1 MAGANVFILF
11 DTSNYMYRGFV
22 FAQDAIAE
30 FVRSLD
36 NPDRVAFYS
45 YSRDLSRATTLTPDR
60 NQVLRGVRTTVAGDD
75 AALYNALLMTL
86 KDAGQN
92 TGRKV
97 VVVFSNGPDNY
108 SMVPPEDVAELA
120 QSKGIPIYMISTREA
135 KLEPVSSTVFKRMSA
150 ATGGEAYFAKTWREQ
165 QKAFASIR
173 NDLAHLYSVSY
184 YPQPNPNRGWRTITV
199 KLKGERMKRYP
210 HPDPQRL
217 SAGKL
222 ARGGGAG
229 GSATVSRAGF
239 GNIELNRLTVC
250 KRRPKSRRFLSTS
263 RVLFD
268 QTAEGC
274 AVLRVGSSTRK
285 SDIVVR
291 FGNSLPALM
300 HKTVILF
307 LVLIGVSSTVAAAP
321 AIPWTAGQANDWY
334 SRQPWLVG
342 SNFIPSTAIN
352 ELEMWQADTFD
363 LPTIDRELGWAQGLG
378 MNTMRVFLHNLL
390 WQQDSAGFLRRMEQ
404 FLQVADKHHI
414 RIMFVL
420 LDSVWDPYPKL
431 GKQREPK
438 PHRP

>member
-1 MAGANVFILF
+1 MAKRFLFVLVVASAFLLTLTRWTAAQEGETSIRVEVDMVQLNVAVMDSKGNYVTGLKPSDFEVTEDGIAQKVATFGEGNEATRRVTASAGGDQSGRARSMNGAADAPETTSELGSELGSAMAGANVFILF

-97 VVVFSNGPDNY
+97 VVVFSNGPDNA

-199 KLKGERMKRYP
+199 KLRGER
-210 HPDPQRL
+210 
-217 SAGKL
+217 
-222 ARGGGAG
+222 ARKCRIRTRNGY
-229 GSATVSRAGF
+229 
-239 GNIELNRLTVC
+239 
-250 KRRPKSRRFLSTS
+250 RPESS
-263 RVLFD
+263 RVS
-268 QTAEGC
+268 AEGTVPP
-274 AVLRVGSSTRK
+274 AVMERTTASS
-285 SDIVVR
+285 
-291 FGNSLPALM
+291 N
-300 HKTVILF
+300 
-307 LVLIGVSSTVAAAP
+307 
-321 AIPWTAGQANDWY
+321 
-334 SRQPWLVG
+334 
-342 SNFIPSTAIN
+342 
-352 ELEMWQADTFD
+352 
-363 LPTIDRELGWAQGLG
+363 
-378 MNTMRVFLHNLL
+378 
-390 WQQDSAGFLRRMEQ
+390 
-404 FLQVADKHHI
+404 
-414 RIMFVL
+414 
-420 LDSVWDPYPKL
+420 
-431 GKQREPK
+431 
-438 PHRP
+438 